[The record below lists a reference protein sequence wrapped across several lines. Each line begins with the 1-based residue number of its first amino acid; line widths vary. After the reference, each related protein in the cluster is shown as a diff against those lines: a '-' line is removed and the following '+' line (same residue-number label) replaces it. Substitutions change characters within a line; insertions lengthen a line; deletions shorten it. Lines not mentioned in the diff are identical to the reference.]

1 MVKSSSGRV
10 VMVAHFEQCNFEGTL
25 KQATFS
31 SNSGLSYARALRVI
45 GQSLETRQTKNFALA
60 TADTGFVLYDTD
72 RKSRWTLGRG
82 IRAVGALR
90 FLHLSEIHYSAD
102 DLKRLEDSGKEKRHV
117 PAQTPDFYVLS
128 QVLRTVGG
136 LIDRRGLRLLQ
147 LSRRGAKVTLQ
158 LEISEGDSLIEEHT
172 VSSLHD
178 TFVGMFFDRRKKSG
192 ASEVA

>member
-1 MVKSSSGRV
+1 
-10 VMVAHFEQCNFEGTL
+10 L
-25 KQATFS
+25 KQAT

-45 GQSLETRQTKNFALA
+45 GQSLETRQTRNFALA

-102 DLKRLEDSGKEKRHV
+102 DLKRLEDSGKEKRRL

-147 LSRRGAKVTLQ
+147 LNRRGAKVTLQ

-178 TFVGMFFDRRKKSG
+178 TFVGMFFDRRKKRG
-192 ASEVA
+192 ASEMA